1 MSTNPP
7 DPQGQPTPPPAYSQ
21 PAPPPAYA
29 PPGDSGPSGYPA
41 AGYAPPVGE
50 PAPKTKGPSTLGVIA
65 FLAALAGIVIGSILA
80 FVGGMQLGSLAQYA
94 QTGSD
99 GSVSIDGDSL
109 PVEAQQIAVASGVL
123 VFVAFVVWGLLAL
136 WGLIQGIF
144 AAVKNRGR
152 VWGIIAI
159 VLAVIGVGA
168 VATFYGIGA
177 IAGAASV
184 S

>member
-21 PAPPPAYA
+21 PTPPPAYS
-29 PPGDSGPSGYPA
+29 PPGDAGTP
-41 AGYAPPVGE
+41 GYAPPVGE

-65 FLAALAGIVIGSILA
+65 FLAALGGIVIGSILA
-80 FVGGMQLGSLAQYA
+80 FVAGMQLGGLAQYA
-94 QTGSD
+94 QAGSD

-123 VFVAFVVWGLLAL
+123 VFVAFAVWALLAL

-168 VATFYGIGA
+168 VATFYGIGVV
-177 IAGAASV
+177 AGAASV